1 MRDILTILA
10 ALVIVALSAALAV
23 PYFVDWDARRADVEL
38 ALGHALGLPVTTQG
52 DIKLRLLPSPRL
64 VLGKV
69 SFGAPGAGQPG
80 IAADALSVELDATA
94 LLTGTIRVVEAD
106 LTQPVMTV
114 IAEPDGSLRLP
125 QPRTAIDVPA
135 HTVGIEKMTVN
146 DGRLRIIEGG
156 GGARELGPVTAEVQA
171 TTLAGP
177 WRVAGTIGAIPMR
190 LSTGTLDGDG
200 QLQLKASFGQP
211 GSSHLDFDGDV
222 VLASTGQSLK
232 PQVTGRLQ
240 LAVPFGGGQATPAA
254 APAAP
259 GEIQPGLT
267 ASATVKSSG
276 GHATLE
282 GIEITNT
289 GDGPGAT
296 LAGGG
301 TFDLDQDGPTLALD
315 LDARRL
321 DLGAIDGA
329 AAGMRDL
336 GRMLADTWPGLKA
349 SVAVKAA
356 SIALAGEE
364 FGPAEAAFR
373 REGDRLAVE
382 RFTLGG
388 AGDARFAA
396 SGTLGLVG
404 GLDFSGHVQ
413 LAVREPARLAP
424 SLARMGAPA
433 TLTTA
438 LAVLPSS
445 TLAADVAVSPVVFA
459 ARNIRFAAGDSRLSG
474 LVRYTPPLGL
484 ERARFEAQLAGK
496 GVDLG
501 GLPLF
506 DAGATMLA
514 SADVGLAIDI
524 DAPRFG
530 PVPSPGG
537 RLKARI
543 TSTSEALTIDGA
555 EMTNVDGANLTLAG
569 RLGREGGQI
578 EGRLTAPRPATIAAM
593 VARFLPEP
601 LAKSLAWV
609 APQAAPLDLAI
620 RAERRDARAP
630 ITATMEGQ
638 GADTSF
644 HITARLPSGAA
655 SGGADAAAVRAEI
668 QAPDGADLLRQL
680 GADVAP
686 VAGTGPGRLTFDLT
700 GPSLADLRGRG
711 QLTAAGAVVTADG
724 RLDLLQGAG
733 VGGEGMQGRLVLE
746 THDLATPTQ
755 VLARSFPGLT
765 PGTPARIAANAAW
778 GAQGLFLK
786 DLSGTVGGS
795 AVSGQLAVGTDGR
808 IDGALSV
815 PRLALAGVVGLSL
828 GPLPPPSKGQIWP
841 SGRFIEAQPPIIG
854 RVALKVGQLDVVNDI
869 ALDDSRFTLELAPD
883 GIALRDLAGR
893 LGTGTVTANL
903 KLQRQGTLA
912 ALTGNVALAGV
923 SQAVLLG
930 PGFDGTLSGR
940 LEAAGSGESAAG
952 LVTNLAGGGELTADG
967 MRLDHIDP
975 TVLSRVIAQLL
986 AQDQIRADAAFVRD
1000 QVAGEIGKAAWPVSR
1015 VVAPVT
1021 LSGGTARVGPITLE
1035 AKGATLRVTGTV
1047 DLGSFNVDARGTLAA
1062 RTAPPGW
1069 TGAAPEL
1076 SLVWRGPLLAPGRSI
1091 DAAALANGLAVVGLA
1106 RELDRIDKLEADA
1119 KERAERMR
1127 QLRLERERLAA
1138 EKRAAE
1144 QRDRLDPATT
1154 GTTTPGGSQPAPASP
1169 PTAPP
1174 QDSSAAPTI
1183 QPIPPDAQREVYG
1196 ESRAEAV
1203 GQHSVSDHGVRP
1215 APPRSPSPPRS
1226 APRSGAPLDLSP
1238 DALAPVR

>member
-1 MRDILTILA
+1 VRDILTILA
-10 ALVIVALSAALAV
+10 ALVIVVLSAALAV

-69 SFGAPGAGQPG
+69 SFGAPDAGRPG

-125 QPRTAIDVPA
+125 QPRAAIDVPA
-135 HTVGIEKMTVN
+135 NTVGIEKMTVN
-146 DGRLRIIEGG
+146 DGRLRIVENG

-177 WRVAGTIGAIPMR
+177 WRIAGTIGAIPMR
-190 LSTGTLDGDG
+190 ISTGTLDSEGKV
-200 QLQLKASFGQP
+200 QLKATFGQA
-211 GSSHLDFDGDV
+211 GSNHLDFDGDM
-222 VLASTGQSLK
+222 VLAAVGQGLR
-232 PQVTGRLQ
+232 PRITGRLQ
-240 LAVPFGGGQATPAA
+240 LAVPFGGGRTTAAA

-259 GEIQPGLT
+259 GEMQPGLT

-282 GIEITNT
+282 GIEITDT
-289 GDGPGAT
+289 SDGPGAT
-296 LAGGG
+296 LAGSG
-301 TFDLDQDGPTLALD
+301 TFDLGQDGPRLALN

-321 DLGAIDGA
+321 DLGPIDGIS
-329 AAGMRDL
+329 AGIGDL
-336 GRMLADTWPGLKA
+336 GRMLREGWPALKA
-349 SVAVKAA
+349 SVAVKTG

-373 REGDRLAVE
+373 RDGGKLAVE
-382 RFTLGG
+382 RFTLEG
-388 AGDARFAA
+388 AGEASLAA
-396 SGTLGLVG
+396 SGTLGLAG
-404 GLDFSGHVQ
+404 ELDFSGHVQ
-413 LAVREPARLAP
+413 LAVQEPARLAP
-424 SLARMGAPA
+424 SLARMGVPA
-433 TLTTA
+433 SVTTA
-438 LAVLPSS
+438 LAVMPSS
-445 TLAADVAVSPVVFA
+445 TLEADVAVSPVVFA

-474 LVRYTPPLGL
+474 LVRYTLPLGQ

-506 DAGATMLA
+506 DAGASMLA

-543 TSTSEALTIDGA
+543 TSTSEALTVDGA

-601 LAKSLAWV
+601 LANGLTWV
-609 APQAAPLDLAI
+609 APQAAPLNVSL
-620 RAERRDARAP
+620 RAERRGARSP

-644 HITARLPSGAA
+644 RITARLPSGTGADR
-655 SGGADAAAVRAEI
+655 ADAAAVKADI

-686 VAGTGPGRLTFDLT
+686 VTGTGPGRLTFDLA
-700 GPSLADLRGRG
+700 GPSLADLRGRA
-711 QLTAAGAVVTADG
+711 QFAAAGAVVTADG
-724 RLDLLQGAG
+724 RFDALHGAG
-733 VGGEGMQGRLVLE
+733 AGGQGINGQLVLE
-746 THDLATPTQ
+746 TRDLAPLAQ

-765 PGTPARIAANAAW
+765 PGTPARVAANAAW
-778 GAQGLFLK
+778 GEQGLFLTN
-786 DLSGTVGGS
+786 LSGTVGSS
-795 AVSGQLAVGTDGR
+795 AVSGQLAIGTDGR

-815 PRLALAGVVGLSL
+815 PRLTLADVAGLAL

-841 SGRFIEAQPPIIG
+841 SGRFVEAQPPVVG
-854 RVALKVGQLDVVNDI
+854 RIALKVGRLDLVNDI
-869 ALDDSRFTLELAPD
+869 ALDDSRLALELAPD
-883 GIALRDLAGR
+883 GITLRDLAAR
-893 LGTGTVTANL
+893 LGAGTVTANL

-923 SQAVLLG
+923 SQAVLFG
-930 PGFDGTLSGR
+930 PGFDGTISGR

-952 LVTNLAGGGELTADG
+952 LVTNLAGGGEFTAEAT
-967 MRLDHIDP
+967 RLDHLDP
-975 TVLSRVIAQLL
+975 TVLARVISRLL
-986 AQDQIRADAAFVRD
+986 APDQIRADAAFVRD
-1000 QVAGEIGKAAWPVSR
+1000 RVAGEIDKAAWPVSR

-1021 LSGGTARVGPITLE
+1021 LSGGMARVGPITLD
-1035 AKGATLRVTGTV
+1035 AKDATLRVTGTV
-1047 DLGSFNVDARGTLAA
+1047 DLGSFNLDARGTLAA

-1076 SLVWRGPLLAPGRSI
+1076 SLVWRGPLLAPSRSI
-1091 DAAALANGLAVVGLA
+1091 DAAALANGLAVVALA

-1127 QLRLERERLAA
+1127 QLRLERERLTA

-1144 QRDRLDPATT
+1144 ERDRLDPATT
-1154 GTTTPGGSQPAPASP
+1154 GTTPGGSLPAPSP
-1169 PTAPP
+1169 PVSPP
-1174 QDSSAAPTI
+1174 PSDGSAAPTI
-1183 QPIPPDAQREVYG
+1183 QPTPPDVQREVHG
-1196 ESRAEAV
+1196 ESRAEAF

-1215 APPRSPSPPRS
+1215 APPRSPSPPHT
-1226 APRSGAPLDLSP
+1226 APRSGGPLDLSP
-1238 DALAPVR
+1238 DALTPGR